1 MVIYSEF
8 ILTFWLILII
18 AYFISG
24 GIFLFRLRKTEEE
37 AKQRKR
43 ITFLVSFML
52 ISLGLSKLFH
62 FLSVLVTEG
71 HLLFAINQLFLI
83 VALIFIIFTFE
94 KKVTSNS
101 TKYILTFSL
110 IITETLYLIFG
121 ELSRVYAEYE
131 LLSQIFQL
139 ALAIN
144 MVLAGFA
151 ILIVYLRITFKATG
165 AIYKKSLVTVIG
177 ILFLI
182 LSFGSF
188 ILTDITPLTPETIA
202 LISFACAIISLPFLI
217 FGFL

>member
-1 MVIYSEF
+1 MAVYSEF
-8 ILTFWLILII
+8 ILTIWLILII
-18 AYFISG
+18 AYFIGG
-24 GIFLFRLRKTEEE
+24 GIFLLRLRITEEE

-71 HLLFAINQLFLI
+71 HLLFALNQLFLI
-83 VALIFIIFTFE
+83 IALIFIIFSFE
-94 KKVTSNS
+94 KRVTSS

-121 ELSRVYAEYE
+121 ELSRVYTEYI

-139 ALAIN
+139 TLAIN
-144 MVLAGFA
+144 MVVAGFA

-165 AIYKKSLVTVIG
+165 AIYKKSLSIVIG

-188 ILTDITPLTPETIA
+188 ILEDLTPLTPENIA
-202 LISFACAIISLPFLI
+202 MISFACAIISLPFLI